1 MEQEM
6 ILELLE
12 KLKDDPSWC
21 EDEHLRAAIVSLTG
35 LNLIEY

>member
-12 KLKDDPSWC
+12 KLAADASWC
-21 EDEHLRAAIVSLTG
+21 EDADLRAAIASLTG
-35 LNLIEY
+35 FNLIEY